1 LTLLP
6 WHGYDRQV
14 AAQLKT
20 TRALEG
26 RRFVGMKVSIIRHRG
41 GLALAGLVLVLTA
54 CGGPAA
60 SSAGDATSSES
71 SASAAP
77 EPNELLVLEWSGY
90 EEQDFWID
98 FQEAN
103 PDTDVSFEY
112 GDTDANILA
121 LMQGGSQADIF
132 HFYTGWQQ
140 FYVDEGLVQEID
152 TSKLTNW
159 DKVPVEYQELG
170 QVDGVQYFIPWD
182 WGFTSILYNTE
193 EVEEVTSWDAL
204 FNEDYAGHI
213 SMWNDGPGAVAVS
226 SYINGW
232 DETNLTD
239 DQLAQI
245 EADWIAQKPLNAF
258 YWSGEYVDLCP
269 GSGPLDP
276 QIWVAYAW
284 QGCFATSLAEGAPVA
299 YANPEEGRN
308 SWVGLYGISAESDSP
323 ELALEFLDMK
333 LAEAS
338 CGNAV
343 TLFYYGCANG
353 DVMAAV
359 DDPFLIEVFSLDD
372 PTILESTN
380 FTPIVTEEQRDAWTG
395 MWERV
400 QAE

>member
-1 LTLLP
+1 MRTLYAPRLP
-6 WHGYDRQV
+6 AV
-14 AAQLKT
+14 L
-20 TRALEG
+20 L
-26 RRFVGMKVSIIRHRG
+26 SI
-41 GLALAGLVLVLTA
+41 GLLLTA
-54 CGGPAA
+54 CGTQTG
-60 SSAGDATSSES
+60 
-71 SASAAP
+71 ASADPAETASGGDSEAP
-77 EPNELLVLEWSGY
+77 APSDAAEPNELLVLEWSGY
-90 EEQDFWID
+90 EAEDFWTD
-98 FQEAN
+98 FKAAN
-103 PDTDVSFEY
+103 AETEVAFEF

-152 TSKLTNW
+152 TSQLENW

-170 QVDGVQYFIPWD
+170 QIDGKQYFVPWD
-182 WGFTSILYNTE
+182 WGFTSILYNTD
-193 EVEEVTSWDAL
+193 EVDEVTSWDAL
-204 FNEDYAGHI
+204 FNEEYAGHV

-239 DQLAQI
+239 DQLAQV
-245 EADWIAQKPLNAF
+245 EADWIAQKELNAF
-258 YWSGEYVDLCP
+258 YWTGEYVDLCP
-269 GSGPLDP
+269 AVQDGTV
-276 QIWVAYAW
+276 WVAYAW
-284 QGCFATSLAEGAPVA
+284 QGCYATALAAGDPVA

-308 SWVGLYGISAESDSP
+308 SWVGLYGISADTDSY

-333 LAEAS
+333 LAETT

-353 DVMAAV
+353 EVMAAI
-359 DDPFLIEVFSLDD
+359 DDPVLIEAFGLDD
-372 PTILESTN
+372 PSILEATN
-380 FTPIVTEEQRDAWTG
+380 FTPLVTEEQRAAWTG